1 MDTLI
6 LFRWNIRNICLLRG
20 IKTQKKLADIS
31 GADKN
36 LVNDIWNSR
45 QRSVSIK
52 TLGKICVALNCTP
65 SDVLSFELA
74 TPVREM

>member
-1 MDTLI
+1 MNTTI
-6 LFRWNIRNICLLRG
+6 LFRWNIRSMCHLRG

-45 QRSVSIK
+45 QRSVNIR
-52 TLGKICVALNCTP
+52 TLGKLCVALDCTP

-74 TPVREM
+74 TPVKEM